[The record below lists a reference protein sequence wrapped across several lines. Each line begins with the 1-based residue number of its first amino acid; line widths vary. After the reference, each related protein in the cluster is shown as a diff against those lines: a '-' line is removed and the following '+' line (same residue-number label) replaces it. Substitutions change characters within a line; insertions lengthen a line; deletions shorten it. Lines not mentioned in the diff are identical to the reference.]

1 MGKKLCSYFATSF
14 GCMVISKIQKAIPV
28 NLSQVVVVVKEI
40 DVRFSIATLVSF
52 NVFLVTFTVSIA
64 NIMADTLRTQTSR
77 KRWLCLTIEPP

>member
-1 MGKKLCSYFATSF
+1 MGKKLWSHSD
-14 GCMVISKIQKAIPV
+14 VWELLNLNILLISAKII
-28 NLSQVVVVVKEI
+28 VVVKEI

-77 KRWLCLTIEPP
+77 KR